1 MTVGSGKTVSLLLV
15 DDEPANLLSLEAI
28 LEPLGERLVRAQ
40 SGHEALKRVLE
51 EDFAVILLDVR
62 MPDISGIE
70 TATLIRSRRR
80 SQTTPIIFLTGLEK
94 SEEMMFEGYSA
105 GAVDYLTKPV
115 VPAILRAKVEVFIEL
130 ERARSQLKAEVRER
144 ERAAAELA
152 LLNSLM
158 ARRNEELAAA
168 NSELDAFCAAVSHDL
183 RAPLAHVE
191 GFIEL
196 LQAAALPQLGPREQQ
211 YLEAIGSETARM
223 RQLIGDFLRFA
234 RLGAAQPEFAPV
246 DMRQLVHE
254 AVDDLSRQR
263 TPQAI
268 EWCVGDLPTVHG
280 DARLLRQV
288 WLNLLSNAVKYSRN
302 REPARVH
309 VNGEVQGDEIVYS
322 VTDNGVGFDPQ
333 QADRLFNAFVRMH
346 AAAEFEGVG
355 IGLAS
360 VKRVVQRHGGRVW
373 AHARPG
379 EGATFCFALPHRA
392 MHAQAA

>member
-1 MTVGSGKTVSLLLV
+1 MESFGKTVSLLLV

-28 LEPLGERLVRAQ
+28 LEPLGERLVQAQ

-70 TATLIRSRRR
+70 TATLIRSRKR

-94 SEEMMFEGYSA
+94 SDEMMFEGYSA

-152 LLNSLM
+152 KLNALL
-158 ARRNEELAAA
+158 AHRNEELAAA

-183 RAPLAHVE
+183 RAPLSHVE

-196 LQAAALPQLGPREQQ
+196 LQAAGGAQRGPKETQ
-211 YLEAIGSETARM
+211 YLAAIGSETARM

-234 RLGAAQPEFAPV
+234 RLGAAQPELSPV
-246 DMRQLVHE
+246 DMHQLVRE
-254 AVDDLSRQR
+254 AVDELSRQR
-263 TPQAI
+263 EAQAI
-268 EWCVGDLPTVHG
+268 EWQVGELPAVEG
-280 DARLLRQV
+280 DERLLRQV
-288 WLNLLSNAVKYSRN
+288 WLNLLSNAMKYSSTRQ
-302 REPARVH
+302 PARIRVA
-309 VNGEVQGDEIVYS
+309 GEVQGPEVVYS
-322 VTDNGVGFDPQ
+322 VADNGVGFDPQ
-333 QADRLFNAFVRMH
+333 RADRLFNAFFRMH
-346 AAAEFEGVG
+346 SAAAFEGVG

-373 AHARPG
+373 AKAKPD
-379 EGATFCFALPHRA
+379 EGATFCFALPARA
-392 MHAQAA
+392 